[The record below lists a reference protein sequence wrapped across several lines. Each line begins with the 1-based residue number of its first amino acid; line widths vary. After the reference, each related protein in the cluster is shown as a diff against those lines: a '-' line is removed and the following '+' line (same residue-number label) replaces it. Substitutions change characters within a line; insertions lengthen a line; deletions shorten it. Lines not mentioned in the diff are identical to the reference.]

1 MDINEHPNANEPAA
15 ADPEAVEHAAVSGP
29 AATDTDS
36 FEHPSVS
43 EPSATDTVD
52 HPEQRGRPRS
62 LRMAAAAVL
71 LVAVTGVGGAT
82 GAVVASG
89 LGNGGTTTAT
99 ATTSASAV
107 ASNSSSQVL
116 AKVAAAV
123 QPSVVSVVVT
133 LPNGTEEGSGII
145 LSSTGN
151 ILTNA
156 HVIADA
162 ANGRITVTF
171 SDGRT
176 ATAHVVGSDTN
187 KDIAVI
193 KADGV
198 SGLTPA
204 TLGSSST
211 LHVGDTVLA
220 VGSPLGLEGS
230 VTSGIVSALH
240 RNAGQES
247 GASSNSAALSNA
259 IQTDAA
265 INPGNSGGPLVDTS
279 GRVVGISTA
288 IATTSAQSGSIGVGF
303 AITIDDAMATANS
316 LLSGA

>member
-1 MDINEHPNANEPAA
+1 MDIDEEHPSANETTETDGDIGELPAANEPAA
-15 ADPEAVEHAAVSGP
+15 TSADAVDRLGR
-29 AATDTDS
+29 
-36 FEHPSVS
+36 
-43 EPSATDTVD
+43 
-52 HPEQRGRPRS
+52 RGRPRS
-62 LRMAAAAVL
+62 LRTAAAAVL

-82 GAVVASG
+82 GAAVAAG
-89 LGNGGTTTAT
+89 LGGGRTTTA
-99 ATTSASAV
+99 AGTTPASAV
-107 ASNSSSQVL
+107 ASSSSTQVL
-116 AKVAAAV
+116 ARVAAAV
-123 QPSVVSVVVT
+123 QPSVVSVLVT
-133 LPNGTEEGSGII
+133 LPDGTEEGSGVI
-145 LSSTGN
+145 LTSSGN

-156 HVIADA
+156 HVVADA
-162 ANGRITVTF
+162 ADGRITVTF
-171 SDGRT
+171 ADGRT
-176 ATAHVVGSDTN
+176 ATARVVGADTS

-193 KADGV
+193 KAEGV
-198 SGLTPA
+198 SALTPA

-247 GASSNSAALSNA
+247 GASSDSAALSDA

-303 AITIDDAMATANS
+303 AITIDDAMATANK

>member
-1 MDINEHPNANEPAA
+1 MDLDEHPS
-15 ADPEAVEHAAVSGP
+15 VP
-29 AATDTDS
+29 AATDTDDDENPGASKPSTTGTIDLPAQRVRPSS
-36 FEHPSVS
+36 FRV
-43 EPSATDTVD
+43 
-52 HPEQRGRPRS
+52 
-62 LRMAAAAVL
+62 AAAAVL

-82 GAVVASG
+82 GAVVASRPG
-89 LGNGGTTTAT
+89 SGAPITAS
-99 ATTSASAV
+99 ATTSASTV
-107 ASNSSSQVL
+107 ASSSSGQVL
-116 AKVAAAV
+116 ARVASAV
-123 QPSVVSVVVT
+123 QPSVVSVLVT

-156 HVIADA
+156 HVVADA

-171 SDGRT
+171 ADGRT

-193 KADGV
+193 KAQGV
-198 SGLTPA
+198 SALTPA

-220 VGSPLGLEGS
+220 IGSPLGLEGS

-240 RNAGQES
+240 RDAGQES
-247 GASSNSAALSNA
+247 GASSDSAALSDA

-279 GRVVGISTA
+279 GQVVGISTA

-303 AITIDDAMATANS
+303 AITIDDAMSTANS